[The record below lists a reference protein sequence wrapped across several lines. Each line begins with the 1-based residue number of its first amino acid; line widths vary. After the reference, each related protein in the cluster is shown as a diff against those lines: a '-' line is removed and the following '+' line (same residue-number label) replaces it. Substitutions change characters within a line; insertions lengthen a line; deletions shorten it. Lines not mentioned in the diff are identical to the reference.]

1 MRDFRV
7 GMNGGCLD
15 RRCYL
20 ASWKVHRVQS
30 RWLSVCLLKGGDLL

>member
-1 MRDFRV
+1 MEDV
-7 GMNGGCLD
+7 WIEGVN
-15 RRCYL
+15 L